1 MAEAGGRAA
10 PLTVGDHDAANHG
23 AKHHRQGE
31 RLEAQRRHVAPGRE
45 GPVFLLQGRKRKEGF
60 EMREPHPLLPASPS
74 EPARALCGGPS
85 RPRAMGCGPAAC
97 PEAQATPPSACEP
110 ALRLGG
116 KGQQL
121 VLIPPEQHHEGGA
134 QSAGRTQQQLH
145 VTRVWLAVRGPR
157 PSPTHRPAAVRRTRA
172 DPKPLRLCGSA
183 SSRVNLGSHGEDHVR

>member
-31 RLEAQRRHVAPGRE
+31 RLEAQRRHVAPGSE

-110 ALRLGG
+110 ALRLRRERSAAGPD
-116 KGQQL
+116 
-121 VLIPPEQHHEGGA
+121 PPRAAPRRRCAECGA
-134 QSAGRTQQQLH
+134 DTAATPRDTCVARSAGPAPLPHTQ
-145 VTRVWLAVRGPR
+145 
-157 PSPTHRPAAVRRTRA
+157 
-172 DPKPLRLCGSA
+172 A
-183 SSRVNLGSHGEDHVR
+183 SSCAAHTSRPEAPPPLWLSIFTCEPGVAR